1 MNNKVIT
8 FSKAAMFLMFGVAAI
23 VFALGTLVNNPVKAD
38 SPTTVNNSG
47 KYQMSTVGFLYNS
60 KPVYNVLVWDTE
72 TGKSK
77 IYGFNATSIK
87 MNPETFQ
94 LPASPLY

>member
-23 VFALGTLVNNPVKAD
+23 VFALGTLANNPVKAD
-38 SPTTVNNSG
+38 SPTTTNSTGKIMMSESGFVLNN
-47 KYQMSTVGFLYNS
+47 N
-60 KPVYNVLVWDTE
+60 PVYHILVWDTE

-77 IYGFNATSIK
+77 LYGINYKTLKF
-87 MNPETFQ
+87 ETANYQ
-94 LPASPLY
+94 IPASPLY

>member
-1 MNNKVIT
+1 MNYVNAFQKIALSLGVL
-8 FSKAAMFLMFGVAAI
+8 FLGIGVFIYAI
-23 VFALGTLVNNPVKAD
+23 SPAQAD

-47 KYQMSTVGFLYNS
+47 KYQMSTVGFMFNS

-77 IYGFNATSIK
+77 IYGFNSTSIK

>member
-1 MNNKVIT
+1 MQISNFLQKCIGLALVSGTIL
-8 FSKAAMFLMFGVAAI
+8 FGSAALI
-23 VFALGTLVNNPVKAD
+23 STINPAKAD
-38 SPTTVNNSG
+38 NPTTVNNSG
-47 KYQMSTVGFLYNS
+47 KYQMSTVGFMFNS

-77 IYGFNATSIK
+77 IYGFNSTTFK
-87 MNPETFQ
+87 MVQEGYQ